1 MQKLSSFALKFYL
14 LLERNLR
21 NKLSD
26 EDGTLKDF
34 TWVVGAAVVTALII
48 VGAMVYAPQ
57 TAQNFWNAA
66 TNWIRGKFGF

>member
-14 LLERNLR
+14 SLERNLR

-26 EDGTLKDF
+26 EDGTLKDL
-34 TWVVGAAVVTALII
+34 TWVIGAAVVTALII